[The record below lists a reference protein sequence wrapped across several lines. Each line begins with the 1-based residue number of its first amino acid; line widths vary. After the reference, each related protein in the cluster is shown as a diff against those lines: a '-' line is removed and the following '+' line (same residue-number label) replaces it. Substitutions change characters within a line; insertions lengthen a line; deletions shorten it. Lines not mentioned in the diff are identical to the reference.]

1 MAFVNS
7 LVSYLM
13 LMIVFVIVGAIA
25 IFGGITLRKRADA
38 KAAMTVQNADVSESD
53 EPMA

>member
-7 LVSYLM
+7 LASYLM

-25 IFGGITLRKRADA
+25 IFGGITLRKRMDA
-38 KAAMTVQNADVSESD
+38 KKAMQNAELSGND
-53 EPMA
+53 EL

>member
-7 LVSYLM
+7 LASYLM

-25 IFGGITLRKRADA
+25 IFGGITLRKRTDA
-38 KAAMTVQNADVSESD
+38 KAAMQNAELSESD
-53 EPMA
+53 EL